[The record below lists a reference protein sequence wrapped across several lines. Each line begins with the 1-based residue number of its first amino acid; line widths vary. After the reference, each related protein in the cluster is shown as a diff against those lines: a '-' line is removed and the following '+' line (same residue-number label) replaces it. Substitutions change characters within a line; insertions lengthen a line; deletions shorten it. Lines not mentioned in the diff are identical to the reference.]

1 MERWGIVYCLE
12 VEKSAKVWEKLS
24 LCLKSQEIAS
34 DIVQSSG
41 SSGVMNAVKIMA
53 NNGYKTIAIVGGDD
67 DLNDAVNALMQLE
80 KELRQT
86 ISLAVMPA
94 GLFNDFAHFWHI
106 RKNDFQQAIE
116 IIKQHNIRLVDVGCI
131 HYHKLKNTKNYK
143 RYFVN
148 CVNVGLVAT
157 LGALRKDTRTFFS
170 KIYGKDPL
178 SYLLSSLMLGFQR
191 LEYKMRFRVNE
202 DEIRG
207 QVMTVCISN
216 ANGYGQTPSAV
227 PYNGLLDVSVVY
239 NTNVTRFVEGLYMLH
254 NKRFL
259 NHHSVQPY
267 RTNKIEFDKANGAPI
282 SVDGRLLKDVSG
294 SFDIDIE
301 KEVIN
306 FIVP

>member
-12 VEKSAKVWEKLS
+12 IEKSMKIWDKLS
-24 LCLKSQEIAS
+24 LCLKSQEISS
-34 DIVQSSG
+34 DIVQSTG
-41 SSGVMNAVKIMA
+41 SSGVMNAVKVMA
-53 NNGYKTIAIVGGDD
+53 SNGYKTIVIVGGDD
-67 DLNDAVNALMQLE
+67 DLNDAVNALMQIDRE
-80 KELRQT
+80 IRQT
-86 ISLAVMPA
+86 ISLSIMPVGA
-94 GLFNDFAHFWHI
+94 FNDFAHFWHI
-106 RKNDFQQAIE
+106 RKNDLKQSIE
-116 IIKQHNIRLVDVGCI
+116 VIKNNNVRRVDVGCI
-131 HYHKLKNTKNYK
+131 HYHKANNTKNYK

-157 LGALRKDTRTFFS
+157 LASLRNDTRTFLS
-170 KIYGKDPL
+170 KIYAKDPL
-178 SYLLSSLMLGFQR
+178 SDIFSSLLLGFQR

-227 PYNGLLDVSVVY
+227 PYNGLLDVSIVY
-239 NTNVTRFVEGLYMLH
+239 NTNVTRFVEGLYMLY

-259 NHHSVQPY
+259 NHHSVMPY
-267 RTNKIEFDKANGAPI
+267 RTTKVEFDKANGAPI
-282 SVDGRLLKDVSG
+282 SVDGRLLHDVSG

-301 KEVIN
+301 KEVLN